1 MMQFYSDTPAT
12 RFHQEF
18 PGILLR
24 LHSSRI
30 PPDQARV
37 STRELRT
44 PAEVSRLF
52 SVFRAT
58 RWRMFVGSGVPWASP
73 LRIGELVARLDE
85 VTMPEHARF
94 LPDRFLQDGLP
105 PEVVVPAYS
114 LGGEDLLLLDGNH
127 RATALALTGGPF
139 VLKVRVLEAPVDRRY
154 LFDLRHWDG
163 GSRRF
168 LRRMR
173 RAARHPEAP
182 QGNLGQLET

>member
-1 MMQFYSDTPAT
+1 MQSYSDTAAT

-24 LHSSRI
+24 FHSSRI
-30 PPDQARV
+30 PPDQAGV
-37 STRELRT
+37 STRILRT
-44 PAEVSRLF
+44 PSEVNRLF

-58 RWRMFVGSGVPWASP
+58 RRRMFVGSGVPWASP
-73 LRIGELVARLDE
+73 LRIGDLVARLNE

-94 LPDRFLQDGLP
+94 LPDRFLHDGLP
-105 PEVVVPAYS
+105 QEVVVPAYS
-114 LGGEDLLLLDGNH
+114 LGDEDLLLLDGNH

-168 LRRMR
+168 LSRLRKT
-173 RAARHPEAP
+173 ARQPKAP
-182 QGNLGQLET
+182 QGNLEQLET